1 MMIELNYQQTTRNIA
16 NIMTILK
23 AERIEIEIQEQSM
36 SDAGSKY
43 MVLIKTENNN
53 ELKIITT
60 NTKPNLK
67 YTEDNGN
74 IILNK
79 TNL

>member
-1 MMIELNYQQTTRNIA
+1 MAIT
-16 NIMTILK
+16 K
-23 AERIEIEIQEQSM
+23 AEKIEIEIQKQSM
-36 SDAGSKY
+36 IGAGTKY
-43 MVLIKTENNN
+43 MILIKTENKD

-60 NTKPNLK
+60 NQKPHLK

-79 TNL
+79 TSL

>member
-1 MMIELNYQQTTRNIA
+1 
-16 NIMTILK
+16 MTITK

-36 SDAGSKY
+36 SGAGSKY
-43 MVLIKTENNN
+43 LILIKTENKD

-60 NTKPNLK
+60 NQKPHLK

-74 IILNK
+74 IVLDK
-79 TNL
+79 TNP

>member
-1 MMIELNYQQTTRNIA
+1 MSIT
-16 NIMTILK
+16 K

-36 SDAGSKY
+36 SGAGSKY
-43 MVLIKTENNN
+43 LILIKTENKD

-60 NTKPNLK
+60 NEKPHLK

-74 IILNK
+74 IVLNK
-79 TNL
+79 TSL

>member
-1 MMIELNYQQTTRNIA
+1 
-16 NIMTILK
+16 MTIIK
-23 AERIEIEIQEQSM
+23 AEKIEIEIQEQSM
-36 SDAGSKY
+36 VGASSKY
-43 MVLIKTENNN
+43 MILIKTENKDK
-53 ELKIITT
+53 LKIITT

>member
-1 MMIELNYQQTTRNIA
+1 MRNIF
-16 NIMTILK
+16 NIMAIIK

-36 SDAGSKY
+36 SGAGSKY
-43 MVLIKTENNN
+43 LILIKTENKD

-60 NTKPNLK
+60 NQKPHLK

-79 TNL
+79 TSL

>member
-1 MMIELNYQQTTRNIA
+1 MPIT
-16 NIMTILK
+16 K

-36 SDAGSKY
+36 SGAGSKY
-43 MVLIKTENNN
+43 LILIKTENKD

-60 NTKPNLK
+60 NQKPYLK

-74 IILNK
+74 IVLNK
-79 TNL
+79 TSL

>member
-1 MMIELNYQQTTRNIA
+1 
-16 NIMTILK
+16 MTITK

-36 SDAGSKY
+36 SGAGSKY
-43 MVLIKTENNN
+43 LILIKTENKD

-60 NTKPNLK
+60 NEKPHLK

-74 IILNK
+74 IVLNK
-79 TNL
+79 TSL

>member
-1 MMIELNYQQTTRNIA
+1 
-16 NIMTILK
+16 MTITK

-36 SDAGSKY
+36 SGAGSKY
-43 MVLIKTENNN
+43 LILIKTENKD

-60 NTKPNLK
+60 NEKPHLK

-74 IILNK
+74 IVLNK
-79 TNL
+79 N

>member
-1 MMIELNYQQTTRNIA
+1 
-16 NIMTILK
+16 MTITK

-36 SDAGSKY
+36 SGAGSKY
-43 MVLIKTENNN
+43 LILIKTENKD

-60 NTKPNLK
+60 NQKPHLK

-79 TNL
+79 TSL

>member
-1 MMIELNYQQTTRNIA
+1 MAITKVE
-16 NIMTILK
+16 K
-23 AERIEIEIQEQSM
+23 IEIEIQEQSM
-36 SDAGSKY
+36 VGADSKY
-43 MVLIKTENNN
+43 MILIKTENKDK
-53 ELKIITT
+53 LKIITT

-74 IILNK
+74 IVLNK

>member
-1 MMIELNYQQTTRNIA
+1 MPIT
-16 NIMTILK
+16 K

-36 SDAGSKY
+36 SGAGSRY
-43 MVLIKTENNN
+43 MVLIKTESDN

-60 NTKPNLK
+60 NQKPHLK

-74 IILNK
+74 IVLNK
-79 TNL
+79 TSL

>member
-1 MMIELNYQQTTRNIA
+1 MSIT
-16 NIMTILK
+16 K

-36 SDAGSKY
+36 SGAGSRY
-43 MVLIKTENNN
+43 MVLIKTESDN

-60 NTKPNLK
+60 NQKPHLK

-74 IILNK
+74 IVLNK
-79 TNL
+79 TSL